1 MKHLMWRLYLVAAFV
16 GLAWFGRA
24 TLAFAADDSGGPGDR
39 LERLER
45 RVNEMAERQEQMMR
59 NLAGQ
64 LERQERMA
72 RPGGDNFRPPMA
84 QPGNENFRQP
94 MPIPGGPAAMAT
106 RGGAARPM
114 KGLQDLLGLLLL
126 IGFICNILMA
136 IWIYTDIRKRGE
148 GSAIFIAM
156 ALVAG
161 IPAALIYA
169 LARLGDKK
177 TSEAAK

>member
-1 MKHLMWRLYLVAAFV
+1 MKNLMWRVYLVAAFA
-16 GLAWFGRA
+16 GLAWFGRTTA
-24 TLAFAADDSGGPGDR
+24 AFAADDPVAPAER
-39 LERLER
+39 IERLER
-45 RVNEMAERQEQMMR
+45 RLNEMAERQEQMMR

-64 LERQERMA
+64 MERQERMA

-84 QPGNENFRQP
+84 QPGNENLRQP
-94 MPIPGGPAAMAT
+94 MPLPGGPAAMAT
-106 RGGAARPM
+106 RGGAAHPM
-114 KGLQDLLGLLLL
+114 KGLQDLIGLLFV

-161 IPAALIYA
+161 IPAAVIYA
-169 LARLGDKK
+169 LTRLGDRKN
-177 TSEAAK
+177 SEAAK

>member
-1 MKHLMWRLYLVAAFV
+1 MKNLMWRVYLVAAFA
-16 GLAWFGRA
+16 GLAWFGWA
-24 TLAFAADDSGGPGDR
+24 TPTFAVDDPVAPAERIDR
-39 LERLER
+39 LERRL
-45 RVNEMAERQEQMMR
+45 NEMAERQEQMMR
-59 NLAGQ
+59 NVAGQ
-64 LERQERMA
+64 MERQERMA
-72 RPGGDNFRPPMA
+72 RAGGDNFRPPMA

-94 MPIPGGPAAMAT
+94 MPVPGGPAAMAT

-114 KGLQDLLGLLLL
+114 KGLQDLIGLLFV

-169 LARLGDKK
+169 LTRLGDKK